1 MTKTISEDQMKFSTY
16 LRRDER
22 GNAIVELA
30 LGLPVLIVLLLG
42 VVTGGLVFDR
52 YMTVVQLARTGA
64 SVFSRG
70 TDFSKTANKN
80 LLLVG
85 SEALGITATSGN
97 GVVYLTRVVQAN
109 PGSTNNGFL
118 VMAERRLIGD
128 ANFHASYV
136 GTPSSQI
143 WPDQDEPMPNGLVD
157 NRNSNTTA
165 RATVPATLNTL
176 PPGENMFIV
185 EVYHRANELRFGTV
199 FGNSGAM
206 SSKVY
211 F

>member
-1 MTKTISEDQMKFSTY
+1 MNSNLLKR
-16 LRRDER
+16 LRGDKR

-30 LGLPVLIVLLLG
+30 IGLPVLTLTMFG
-42 VVTGGLVFDR
+42 VITGGLIFDR

-70 TDFSKTANKN
+70 TDFSVLANKN
-80 LLLVG
+80 LLLLG

-97 GVVYLTRVVQAN
+97 GVVYLTRVQLAT
-109 PGSTNNGFL
+109 PGSNNAGML
-118 VMAERRLIGD
+118 VIAERHVIGD
-128 ANFHASYV
+128 PSFHSSYV

-143 WPDQDEPMPNGLVD
+143 WPDPDETLPNGMVD
-157 NRNSNTTA
+157 NRNNEVTA

-176 PPGENMFIV
+176 PLGESMFIV
-185 EVYHRANELRFGTV
+185 EVYHQSNELRFGNV
-199 FGNSGAM
+199 WGNSSTMA
-206 SSKVY
+206 SKVY